1 MNKPDITLNFYQHF
15 QKNPLAKI
23 VFYSI
28 FFFVYLVS
36 EFPVLAEM
44 LKGRHAALEGAEDAR
59 VEGVLFVLVA
69 EQVEVGAERLL
80 ALAARELVVEA
91 AHVHLAI
98 LDGVE
103 KACEGKRTR
112 QNEMWACRIGSSS
125 CNLKYPR
132 GLELAC
138 KMMR

>member
-1 MNKPDITLNFYQHF
+1 MNKPHITLNFYQHF
-15 QKNPLAKI
+15 QKNALAKI
-23 VFYSI
+23 VFCSI
-28 FFFVYLVS
+28 FFSAYLVS

-59 VEGVLFVLVA
+59 VEGVLLMLVA

-91 AHVHLAI
+91 AHVHLAV

-103 KACEGKRTR
+103 EACGEKI
-112 QNEMWACRIGSSS
+112 A
-125 CNLKYPR
+125 L
-132 GLELAC
+132 
-138 KMMR
+138 